1 MRSDQMIMAT
11 LAAGA
16 VDLYGAVLNEGTT
29 PEADSPGQKEHP
41 RNRRGHERRHCSI
54 PKGMKGTFT
63 RTYRVKVPFMRAPY
77 DR

>member
-1 MRSDQMIMAT
+1 
-11 LAAGA
+11 
-16 VDLYGAVLNEGTT
+16 VDLHGAVLNEGST
-29 PEADSPGQKEHP
+29 PEADSQAQQWASARPS
-41 RNRRGHERRHCSI
+41 GHERRHCSI

>member
-1 MRSDQMIMAT
+1 MAT

-16 VDLYGAVLNEGTT
+16 VDLHGAALNEGTT
-29 PEADSPGQKEHP
+29 PEADSPGQKWASAQP
-41 RNRRGHERRHCSI
+41 SGHEGRHCSI
-54 PKGMKGTFT
+54 PKAMKGTFT